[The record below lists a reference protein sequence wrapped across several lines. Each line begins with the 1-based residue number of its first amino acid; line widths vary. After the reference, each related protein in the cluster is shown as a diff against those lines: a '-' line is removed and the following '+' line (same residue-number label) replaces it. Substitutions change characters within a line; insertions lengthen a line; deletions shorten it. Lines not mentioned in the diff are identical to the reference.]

1 MAGVKLIISEIQKVE
16 IKDSEMNQKGVMAI
30 KKVM

>member
-1 MAGVKLIISEIQKVE
+1 MAEVKLIILGIQKVE
-16 IKDSEMNQKGVMAI
+16 IKDSEMNQKGDMAL

>member
-16 IKDSEMNQKGVMAI
+16 IKDNEMNQKGDMAI